1 MYFLSINCV
10 GNFYSE
16 LLNLSEIIIDD
27 NIVDVC

>member
-10 GNFYSE
+10 GNFYSG
-16 LLNLSEIIIDD
+16 LSNLSETIIDD